1 MCSIF
6 SVAGHSQRC
15 IQRSDRALT
24 ARIGGK
30 ASNQLLSL
38 LLDQMNLLL
47 KEYYNETIYYYF
59 GN

>member
-38 LLDQMNLLL
+38 LLD
-47 KEYYNETIYYYF
+47 
-59 GN
+59 